1 MSKQRV
7 LIKIGG
13 NALGRDDTTVADL
26 VSLQNRGYRPVVVH
40 GGGKT
45 ITEWLER
52 MDVPT
57 RFVEGLR
64 VTDAGSIDV
73 VVAVL
78 AGLMNKRI
86 VAEINAA
93 YVNALEEGLYS
104 PPQYLDGPGLRDPSM
119 ADALAME
126 IERLRDGEYF
136 AVGLDC
142 F

>member
-26 VSLQNRGYRPVVVH
+26 VSLQNQGYGPVVVH

-64 VTDAGSIDV
+64 VTGWPMATV
-73 VVAVL
+73 VRGRVV
-78 AGLMNKRI
+78 MRE
-86 VAEINAA
+86 AELQGDPVGAPIEFWET
-93 YVNALEEGLYS
+93 LQPEED
-104 PPQYLDGPGLRDPSM
+104 DG
-119 ADALAME
+119 
-126 IERLRDGEYF
+126 
-136 AVGLDC
+136 
-142 F
+142 